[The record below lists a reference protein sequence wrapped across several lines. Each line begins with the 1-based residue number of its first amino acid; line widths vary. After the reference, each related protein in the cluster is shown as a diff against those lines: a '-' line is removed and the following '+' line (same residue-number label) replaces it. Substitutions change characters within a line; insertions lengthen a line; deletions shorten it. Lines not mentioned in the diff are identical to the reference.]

1 MKKLFTLL
9 LAGSMLFLTS
19 CGGGWSDQQKELI
32 KNECITNGG
41 YDCDCYVE
49 KAVETFKDPKEYN
62 DESSKVHE
70 KFQELIEACKSKED
84 TTKDEEIESF

>member
-9 LAGSMLFLTS
+9 LSSSLLLLAS
-19 CGGGWSDQQKELI
+19 CGGGWSDEQKQLI
-32 KNECITNGG
+32 KNECITEGG

-62 DESSKVHE
+62 DGSSQLHE
-70 KFQELIEACKSKED
+70 KFEQLTEECKVKED
-84 TTKDEEIESF
+84 STEEEEMESF

>member
-9 LAGSMLFLTS
+9 LGGSILFLSS
-19 CGGGWSDQQKELI
+19 CGGGWSDEQKELI

-49 KAVETFKDPKEYN
+49 KAVNTFKTPEEYN
-62 DESSKVHE
+62 DDASDLHKEFE
-70 KFQELIEACKSKED
+70 GLIEACKVED
-84 TTKDEEIESF
+84 EAEEEGEMESF

>member
-9 LAGSMLFLTS
+9 LGGSVLLLTS
-19 CGGGWSDQQKELI
+19 CGGGWSDEQKELI
-32 KNECITNGG
+32 KNECITDGG

-62 DESSKVHE
+62 DVSSKLHE
-70 KFQELIEACKSKED
+70 KFEQSIEDCKTKEEM
-84 TTKDEEIESF
+84 TEDEEIESF